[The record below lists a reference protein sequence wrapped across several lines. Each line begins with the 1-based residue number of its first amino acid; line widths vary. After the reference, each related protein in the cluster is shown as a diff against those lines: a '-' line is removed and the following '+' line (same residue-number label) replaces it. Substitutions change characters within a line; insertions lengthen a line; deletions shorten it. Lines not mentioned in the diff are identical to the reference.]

1 MCKLQDSNVRQT
13 DREQVETSWKR
24 LPEKAASFLF
34 RPLIHIQIFELWHYN
49 VVKVYERVP
58 VVVWALDTM
67 NYE

>member
-1 MCKLQDSNVRQT
+1 M
-13 DREQVETSWKR
+13 
-24 LPEKAASFLF
+24 F